1 VTTWIIE
8 QTEFFEK
15 RFNKLIPE
23 NLKDDV
29 KSQIAKLGE
38 NPYNSKPLG
47 YKFFREKK
55 VKKWRIY
62 FLIYE
67 NKLVI
72 YFIDISDKKLQQE
85 TIDKIKSEFKLFK
98 EHIEKKFSN

>member
-15 RFNKLIPE
+15 RFNKLIPD
-23 NLKDDV
+23 NLKKDI
-29 KSQIAKLGE
+29 KSQIAKLSE

-67 NKLVI
+67 I
-72 YFIDISDKKLQQE
+72 
-85 TIDKIKSEFKLFK
+85 KIPTTL
-98 EHIEKKFSN
+98 